1 MKYVHLNIL
10 IILTPETELR
20 KVYKLL
26 RGISWLTFELQN
38 MLHGKSSKSGSENY
52 ARFGMTYKE
61 RLWDPNCLMEGLL
74 PKEDNS
80 AWKLV

>member
-10 IILTPETELR
+10 IILTPENEL
-20 KVYKLL
+20 KEFQMCKLL
-26 RGISWLTFELQN
+26 RGISWLIYELQN
-38 MLHGKSSKSGSENY
+38 MLHRKSSKSGCGNY

-61 RLWDPNCLMEGLL
+61 RLWNPNCLIEGLK

-80 AWKLV
+80 A